1 MIKAAAVH
9 GNARMTGV
17 TRKLTDG
24 SQVIGVGNAFNGG
37 PRRHDGANR
46 GVTKLHG
53 VLKNGGG
60 LLINMALPL
69 RVLNGTDQL
78 FFAARFVGTG
88 TSDPPHCAVHHIR
101 NRAHRCKQHIDEAKE
116 RQRRNDH
123 PRWVMTRKRARHCGG
138 Q

>member
-9 GNARMTGV
+9 RNARMTGV

-46 GVTKLHG
+46 GVTKLHR

-69 RVLNGTDQL
+69 RVLDGTDQL

-101 NRAHRCKQHIDEAKE
+101 NRAHRCK
-116 RQRRNDH
+116 
-123 PRWVMTRKRARHCGG
+123 
-138 Q
+138 